1 MSIRKARP
9 EDSES
14 ILSIIVTSNNNAYK
28 SIIPPEQFKDPILTL
43 EQLVKEFDNMNFYVC
58 RVEDK
63 LVGVAALRIDE
74 DAAGAVRWVHVL
86 PEHRRK
92 GVGTSLMKRVEN
104 EAKAMRLRKLRVIY
118 VWEKT
123 HWTKDFYAKLGYSK
137 TDTITLPWG
146 NEAHIYEKTL
156 L

>member
-1 MSIRKARP
+1 MSVRKADAKDV
-9 EDSES
+9 ELVLQV
-14 ILSIIVTSNNNAYK
+14 INTSNRDAYR

-43 EQLVKEFDNMNFYVC
+43 EQLVEEFDNMNFYVC

-63 LVGVAALRIDE
+63 LVGVAALRIGE
-74 DAAGAVRWVHVL
+74 GAAGAVRWVHVL

-92 GVGTSLMKRVEN
+92 GVGTSLMKHIER

-118 VWEKT
+118 VWERAY
-123 HWTKDFYAKLGYSK
+123 WAKDFYTKLGYSR
-137 TDTITLPWG
+137 TDTVTLLWG
-146 NEAHIYEKTL
+146 DKAHIYEKTL

>member
-1 MSIRKARP
+1 MGVRRADAR
-9 EDSES
+9 DLES
-14 ILSIIVTSNNNAYK
+14 VLQVINTSNRDAYR

-43 EQLVKEFDNMNFYVC
+43 EQLRKEFDIMNFYVC

-74 DAAGAVRWVHVL
+74 GAAGAVRWAHVL

-92 GVGTSLMKRVEN
+92 GIGTSLMKHIEN
-104 EAKAMRLRKLRVIY
+104 EARDMRLRKLRVIY
-118 VWEKT
+118 VWERA
-123 HWTKDFYAKLGYSK
+123 HWARSFYAKLGYSR
-137 TDTITLPWG
+137 TGTITLPWG
-146 NEAHIYEKTL
+146 DKAHIYEKTL

>member
-1 MSIRKARP
+1 MSVRRADARDV
-9 EDSES
+9 ELVLQV
-14 ILSIIVTSNNNAYK
+14 INTSNRDAYR

-63 LVGVAALRIDE
+63 LVGVAALRTDE
-74 DAAGAVRWVHVL
+74 DKTGAVRWVHVL

-92 GVGTSLMKRVEN
+92 GVGTSLMEHIEN
-104 EAKAMRLRKLRVIY
+104 EVKTMRLRKLRVIY
-118 VWEKT
+118 VWEKA
-123 HWTKDFYAKLGYSK
+123 HWAKDFYTKLGYSK
-137 TDTITLPWG
+137 TDTTTLPWG
-146 NEAHIYEKTL
+146 DEAHIYEKTL

>member
-1 MSIRKARP
+1 MSVRRADARDV
-9 EDSES
+9 ELVLQV
-14 ILSIIVTSNNNAYK
+14 INTSNRDAYR

-74 DAAGAVRWVHVL
+74 GAAGAVRWVHVL

-118 VWEKT
+118 VWEKA
-123 HWTKDFYAKLGYSK
+123 HWAKDFYTKLGYSK

-146 NEAHIYEKTL
+146 DEAYIYEKTL